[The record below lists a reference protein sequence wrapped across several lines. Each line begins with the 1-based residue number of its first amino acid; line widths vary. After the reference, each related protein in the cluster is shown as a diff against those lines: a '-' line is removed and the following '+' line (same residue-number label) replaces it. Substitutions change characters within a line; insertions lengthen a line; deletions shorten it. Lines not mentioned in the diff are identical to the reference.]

1 MRLNFIL
8 LIFLYVGCSD
18 IQQPK
23 PKGALSL
30 SYPEPKYQIN
40 YSKKNYKYQYN
51 SFAQIK
57 KVSRGENIFYP
68 ELKATLYLSYT
79 HINNNL
85 DSLLNDAY
93 KLPTKHIRK
102 AQEIPE
108 RIFINKKKKVYGT
121 MFNVVGNAASQI
133 QFFLTD
139 SSYNF
144 LIGSLYFYVKPNYDS
159 LLPAV
164 KYIERDIIKLVETL
178 EWDYDS

>member
-1 MRLNFIL
+1 M
-8 LIFLYVGCSD
+8 
-18 IQQPK
+18 
-23 PKGALSL
+23 
-30 SYPEPKYQIN
+30 
-40 YSKKNYKYQYN
+40 
-51 SFAQIK
+51 
-57 KVSRGENIFYP
+57 
-68 ELKATLYLSYT
+68 
-79 HINNNL
+79 
-85 DSLLNDAY
+85 LNDAY

-108 RIFINKKKKVYGT
+108 RIFINQKKKVYGT

>member
-1 MRLNFIL
+1 M
-8 LIFLYVGCSD
+8 YVGCSD

-51 SFAQIK
+51 SFAQVK

-79 HINNNL
+79 QINNNL

-108 RIFINKKKKVYGT
+108 RIFINQKKKVYGT

>member
-8 LIFLYVGCSD
+8 LIFFYVGCSD
-18 IQQPK
+18 VQQPK

-51 SFAQIK
+51 SFAQVK

-79 HINNNL
+79 QINNNL

>member
-8 LIFLYVGCSD
+8 LIFLCVGCSD

-51 SFAQIK
+51 SFAQVK

-79 HINNNL
+79 QINNNL

-108 RIFINKKKKVYGT
+108 RIFINQKKKVYGT

>member
-18 IQQPK
+18 IQKPK

-51 SFAQIK
+51 SFAQVK

-79 HINNNL
+79 QINNNL

-108 RIFINKKKKVYGT
+108 RIFINQKKKVYGT

-178 EWDYDS
+178 EWDHAS

>member
-8 LIFLYVGCSD
+8 LIFLCVGCSD

-51 SFAQIK
+51 SFAQVK

-79 HINNNL
+79 QINNNL